1 MSKASA
7 TSHWAVAAAGVV
19 LIAAA
24 VVVGVRDG
32 FALDAV
38 VQGTGREGKSDVVV
52 ASLAALGAVAVFVW
66 MRARA
71 AERLAGRGRD
81 D

>member
-1 MSKASA
+1 MSQASA
-7 TSHWAVAAAGVV
+7 TSHWGVAAAGVT

-24 VVVGVRDG
+24 VVVGVRNG

-38 VQGTGREGKSDVVV
+38 VQGSGREGQSDVIVV
-52 ASLAALGAVAVFVW
+52 SLAALGAVAVFVW

-71 AERLAGRGRD
+71 AERLARPRRD

>member
-32 FALDAV
+32 FVLDTVA
-38 VQGTGREGKSDVVV
+38 QGTSRRGKSDVIVV
-52 ASLAALGAVAVFVW
+52 TLAVLGALAVFVW

-71 AERLAGRGRD
+71 AERLAGHRRD

>member
-1 MSKASA
+1 MSKTSA

-24 VVVGVRDG
+24 VVIGLRDG
-32 FALDAV
+32 FVLDTVA
-38 VQGTGREGKSDVVV
+38 QSTGRAGKSDVVV
-52 ASLAALGAVAVFVW
+52 VSLAALGAVAVFVW

>member
-32 FALDAV
+32 FVLDTVA
-38 VQGTGREGKSDVVV
+38 QGTGRGGKSDVIVV
-52 ASLAALGAVAVFVW
+52 TLAVLGAVAVFVW

-71 AERLAGRGRD
+71 AERLAGHRRD